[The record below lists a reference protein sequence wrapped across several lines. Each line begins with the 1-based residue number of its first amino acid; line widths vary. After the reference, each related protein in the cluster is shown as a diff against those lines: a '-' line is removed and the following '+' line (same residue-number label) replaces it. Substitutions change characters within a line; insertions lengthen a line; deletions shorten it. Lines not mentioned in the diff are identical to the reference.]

1 MIQYEFSFGQG
12 DCEVVVANHDKQL
25 ALEPVTR
32 KADDIEMIY
41 VLDFLRMLWNG
52 EIF

>member
-25 ALEPVTR
+25 AMEPVTR
-32 KADDIEMIY
+32 KGGLDCL
-41 VLDFLRMLWNG
+41 VLSSML
-52 EIF
+52 F

>member
-32 KADDIEMIY
+32 MGGLDCW
-41 VLDFLRMLWNG
+41 VLSSML
-52 EIF
+52 F